1 MPNRT
6 IKPSKTVPMPKW
18 IQDLALAVSFLTVL
32 PAPQVPY
39 QPGALGRAGRWFP
52 AVGLVIG
59 GLLAGS
65 HWLLS
70 QFFPPLLAAGLTVT
84 LWAAL
89 TGGLHLDGLAD
100 CCDGLLAA
108 TSRERRLEIMRDP
121 RTGAFAVVGLVLF
134 LLLKVASLAALPAAT
149 AVLLLAPTWA
159 RWLLLWVARQPLAR
173 PSGLGADFAA
183 GLSSRSQAWALILPV
198 ALLLSFPTPK
208 VLLAILVATG
218 ITWFVIRMARL
229 RLGGVTGDVYGLV
242 VELSE
247 LAVLLICAATRAP
260 S

>member
-1 MPNRT
+1 
-6 IKPSKTVPMPKW
+6 MPKW
-18 IQDLALAVSFLTVL
+18 AQELALAVGFLTVL

-52 AVGLVIG
+52 AVGLLLGALLIG
-59 GLLAGS
+59 G

-70 QFFPPLLAAGLTVT
+70 QLFPPLVTAGLTVT
-84 LWAAL
+84 LWAGL
-89 TGGLHLDGLAD
+89 TGGLHLDGVAD

-108 TSRERRLEIMRDP
+108 TTRERRLEIMRDP
-121 RTGAFAVVGLVLF
+121 RTGAFAVVGLVLL
-134 LLLKVASLAALPAAT
+134 LLLKVTALAALPTAT
-149 AVLLLAPTWA
+149 APLLLAPTWA

-183 GLSSRSQAWALILPV
+183 GLSSRSQGWALIVPLLV
-198 ALLLSFPTPK
+198 LLSAPTFQTCGA
-208 VLLAILVATG
+208 VVAAVG
-218 ITWFVIRMARL
+218 VTWFIIRVAHK

-247 LAVLLICAATRAP
+247 LSILLICTATLLW
-260 S
+260 

>member
-1 MPNRT
+1 
-6 IKPSKTVPMPKW
+6 MPKW
-18 IQDLALAVSFLTVL
+18 AQTLALAFSFLTVL
-32 PAPQVPY
+32 PAPQTPY

-65 HWLLS
+65 HWLLAHL
-70 QFFPPLLAAGLTVT
+70 FPPLLAAGLTVT

-108 TSRERRLEIMRDP
+108 ATRERRLDIMRDP
-121 RTGAFAVVGLVLF
+121 RTGAFAVIGLALF
-134 LLLKVASLAALPAAT
+134 LLLKVSTLAALPTAT
-149 AVLLLAPTWA
+149 APLLLAPTWA

-183 GLSSRSQAWALILPV
+183 GLSSRSQGWALILPLAV
-198 ALLLSFPTPK
+198 LFGFPTSHAFLS
-208 VLLAILVATG
+208 VVAAAG
-218 ITWFVIRMARL
+218 VTWFVIRVVHS

-247 LAVLLICAATRAP
+247 LAILLVCAATP
-260 S
+260 PG

>member
-1 MPNRT
+1 MPNPT
-6 IKPSKTVPMPKW
+6 IKPTKRGPMPKW
-18 IQDLALAVSFLTVL
+18 GEELALAVGFLTVL

-39 QPGALGRAGRWFP
+39 ESGALGRAGRWFP
-52 AVGLVIG
+52 AVGLVLG
-59 GLLAGS
+59 GLVAGS
-65 HWLLS
+65 HWLLAHL
-70 QFFPPLLAAGLTVT
+70 FPPLVAAGLTIT

-134 LLLKVASLAALPAAT
+134 LLLKVTTLAALPTAT
-149 AVLLLAPTWA
+149 VPLLLAPTWA

-183 GLSSRSQAWALILPV
+183 GLSSRAQGWALLLPI
-198 ALLLSFPTPK
+198 ALFLSFPT
-208 VLLAILVATG
+208 LHAFLALAAASGVTG
-218 ITWFVIRMARL
+218 FVIRIAHA

-247 LAVLLICAATRAP
+247 LAILLVYAATLP
-260 S
+260 V

>member
-1 MPNRT
+1 
-6 IKPSKTVPMPKW
+6 MPKW
-18 IQDLALAVSFLTVL
+18 TQELALAVGFLTVL

-39 QPGALGRAGRWFP
+39 EPGALGRAGRWFP
-52 AVGLVIG
+52 VVGLLLG
-59 GLLAGS
+59 GLLVGGQ
-65 HWLLS
+65 WLLH
-70 QFFPPLLAAGLTVT
+70 QLFPPLVTAGLTVT

-108 TSRERRLEIMRDP
+108 TTRERRLEIMRDP

-134 LLLKVASLAALPAAT
+134 LLLKVATLAALPTPAAP
-149 AVLLLAPTWA
+149 LLLAPTGA

-183 GLSSRSQAWALILPV
+183 GLSTRSQGWALLCPV
-198 ALLLSFPTPK
+198 ALLLCFPTIQT
-208 VLLAILVATG
+208 VCAVAAAIG
-218 ITWFVIRMARL
+218 ITWVILRTAHA

-247 LAVLLICAATRAP
+247 VTMLLLWTAALP
-260 S
+260 G

>member
-1 MPNRT
+1 
-6 IKPSKTVPMPKW
+6 MPKW
-18 IQDLALAVSFLTVL
+18 VQELALAVGFLTVL

-52 AVGLVIG
+52 AVGL
-59 GLLAGS
+59 LLGAILMGS

-70 QFFPPLLAAGLTVT
+70 HLFPPLVTAGLTVT
-84 LWAAL
+84 LWAGL
-89 TGGLHLDGLAD
+89 TGGLHLDGVAD

-108 TSRERRLEIMRDP
+108 TTRERRLEIMRDP
-121 RTGAFAVVGLVLF
+121 RTGAFAVVGLVLL
-134 LLLKVASLAALPAAT
+134 LLLKVTALAALPTAT
-149 AVLLLAPTWA
+149 APLLLAPTWA

-183 GLSSRSQAWALILPV
+183 GLSSRSQGWALIAPLLV
-198 ALLLSFPTPK
+198 LLSAPT
-208 VLLAILVATG
+208 LQTLGAVAAAVG
-218 ITWFVIRMARL
+218 MTWFIIRIAHK

-247 LAVLLICAATRAP
+247 LSIVLICSATL

>member
-1 MPNRT
+1 MPNW
-6 IKPSKTVPMPKW
+6 V
-18 IQDLALAVSFLTVL
+18 QEVALAVGFLTVL
-32 PAPQVPY
+32 PAPQVDY

-59 GLLAGS
+59 GLLAMT
-65 HWLLS
+65 HWVLS
-70 QFFPPLLAAGLTVT
+70 QLFPPLLAAALTVS

-100 CCDGLLAA
+100 CCDGLLA
-108 TSRERRLEIMRDP
+108 TTTRERRLEIMRDP

-134 LLLKVASLAALPAAT
+134 LLLKVTSLAAVPVATPA
-149 AVLLLAPTWA
+149 LCLAPTWA

-183 GLSSRSQAWALILPV
+183 GLSRRSQGWALVVPLLLCFGFPTIKTLV
-198 ALLLSFPTPK
+198 AL
-208 VLLAILVATG
+208 VAPIG
-218 ITWFVIRMARL
+218 VTWLVIRMARV

-247 LAVLLICAATRAP
+247 VTILILLAATLP
-260 S
+260 LVGY